1 MFEAE
6 LVAGIRHVRV
16 RGGVKCGLVGA
27 RRLAEDR
34 RSSSRIHRRDFWL
47 ADGGAV
53 RWAVRWGPGPLTGQM
68 ARVIER
74 ADVGVKSKGMT
85 WAK

>member
-53 RWAVRWGPGPLTGQM
+53 RWGPGPLTGQM